1 MALAGGLAGYLG
13 LLALLYFSQTSLLY
27 PASREAPDPALA
39 EAAGLRTIE
48 TLSADGLKLH
58 HWYKAPPQGALLV
71 VVFHGNAGH
80 RGDRL
85 AKYRFFVEAGYGLL
99 LAGYRGYGDNP
110 GSPSEPYFI
119 ADGRALIQW
128 LHGQG
133 IAPERLVLYGESL
146 GSGVAV
152 ALAAERPVKAIVLEA
167 PFTSIAATAQHH
179 YWYLPA
185 KWLVRDPWNSLARIA
200 KVSVP
205 VMVLHGAR
213 DRTVPQFMGRALL
226 AAVPGPKQG
235 FFPDAAGH
243 VDLFDYGAADEVVS
257 FLRGLDSLGN

>member
-1 MALAGGLAGYLG
+1 MACYLG
-13 LLALLYFSQTSLLY
+13 LLALVYFSQAGLLY

-39 EAAGLRTIE
+39 EAAGLQVIE
-48 TLSADGLKLH
+48 TKGADGLTLR
-58 HWYKAPPQGALLV
+58 HWYRAPPEGAPLV
-71 VVFHGNAGH
+71 VIFHGNAGH

-85 AKYRFFVEAGYGLL
+85 AKYRFFVDAGYGLL
-99 LAGYRGYGDNP
+99 LVGYRGYGDNP
-110 GSPSEPYFI
+110 GSPSEPDFI
-119 ADGRALIQW
+119 ADGRDLMHW
-128 LHGQG
+128 LNGQG

-146 GSGVAV
+146 GSGIAV

-167 PFTSIAATAQHH
+167 PYTSIAATAQHH

-213 DRTVPQFMGRALL
+213 DRTVPQFMGRRLL
-226 AAVPGPKQG
+226 AAAPGLKQG
-235 FFPDAAGH
+235 FFPEAAGH
-243 VDLFDYGAADEVVS
+243 VDLFEYGAADEVVR
-257 FLRGLDSLGN
+257 FLRELDRGVR